1 MRVLISG
8 ASGLVGTALTE
19 ALRAEGHTA
28 SHLVRPG
35 GSASPGDVP
44 WDPSKGTADVTA
56 MEGADAAVC
65 LSGASIGDR
74 RWSAERKNLLRSSRV
89 DTTRVFVDA
98 LAKLSRKPRVFVCAS
113 AVGIYGDRGDEM
125 LTESSAPGRDF
136 LSSLARDW
144 EAEAMR
150 AEKTGIRTVIAR
162 FGVIL
167 SPSGGA
173 LPRMLLPFKLGAGGR
188 LGSGKQWMSWIVLE
202 DVVNILRFA
211 MANEGVRGPVNVV
224 APAPVENSE
233 FTRTLARVLRR
244 PAIFPAPAFM
254 LRLALGE
261 MADALLLSSQRAI
274 PERLRSAG
282 YEFRFSNLEAA
293 LSAILR
299 G

>member
-1 MRVLISG
+1 
-8 ASGLVGTALTE
+8 
-19 ALRAEGHTA
+19 
-28 SHLVRPG
+28 
-35 GSASPGDVP
+35 
-44 WDPSKGTADVTA
+44 
-56 MEGADAAVC
+56 
-65 LSGASIGDR
+65 
-74 RWSAERKNLLRSSRV
+74 
-89 DTTRVFVDA
+89 
-98 LAKLSRKPRVFVCAS
+98 
-113 AVGIYGDRGDEM
+113 
-125 LTESSAPGRDF
+125 
-136 LSSLARDW
+136 
-144 EAEAMR
+144 
-150 AEKTGIRTVIAR
+150 
-162 FGVIL
+162 
-167 SPSGGA
+167 
-173 LPRMLLPFKLGAGGR
+173 
-188 LGSGKQWMSWIVLE
+188 MSWIVLE